1 MYVCAYV
8 CISVCCICIHCNT
21 CPYLHMNVHTRLFRL
36 RCCSVVWP
44 KCVTAFVSGWSWAPS
59 TSMPWWSSTASS
71 WRTGRPTSEHSRR
84 VGGRWRSCQSMKI
97 TSVLSYE
104 VLSPGSM
111 CTLCIRTCEQYYT
124 YVHMYVRT
132 CLQKVQ
138 NVHVCI
144 YKCTYVCVC
153 T

>member
-1 MYVCAYV
+1 MYSSMYVHTYF

-21 CPYLHMNVHTRLFRL
+21 CPYSHKNVHARLFRL

-44 KCVTAFVSGWSWAPS
+44 KCVTAFVSGWCWAPS

-71 WRTGRPTSEHSRR
+71 WRTGRPTSEHSRC
-84 VGGRWRSCQSMKI
+84 VGGRWRSCQSTQI
-97 TSVLSYE
+97 TSVLLYD

-111 CTLCIRTCEQYYT
+111 CTLCIHLNNTIHT
-124 YVHMYVRT
+124 YVHAFRKYKMYAHTNVR
-132 CLQKVQ
+132 
-138 NVHVCI
+138 
-144 YKCTYVCVC
+144 TYVCVC